1 MALTL
6 WTLQHRDAWEELE
19 RTGVLR
25 ADPDRV
31 WEDFRGAYD
40 WMADQMRARI
50 GPPPKG
56 VRYPIWAWYQW
67 EGQRRPMDLR
77 RSGYAPRGTP
87 MVRIEFEI
95 DAAQVLLSEFD
106 RWNIVLGGGVPERFE
121 GDPAPS
127 REHIFAPDRWTP
139 GWDAPPG
146 EQSIQAVLWELRKE
160 QIRRV
165 RHFTAK

>member
-6 WTLQHRDAWEELE
+6 WTLQHRAAWEELE

-25 ADPDRV
+25 AEPDRV

-50 GPPPKG
+50 GPPPEG

-77 RSGYAPRGTP
+77 LAGYAPRGTP

-121 GDPAPS
+121 GDFAPS
-127 REHIFAPDRWTP
+127 REHIFALDRWTP
-139 GWDAPPG
+139 GWDALPE

-160 QIRRV
+160 HIRRV